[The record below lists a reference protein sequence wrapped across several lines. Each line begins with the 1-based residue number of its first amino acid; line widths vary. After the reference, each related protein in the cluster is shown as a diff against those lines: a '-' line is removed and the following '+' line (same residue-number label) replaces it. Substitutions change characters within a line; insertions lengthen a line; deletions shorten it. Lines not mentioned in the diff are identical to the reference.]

1 MRTAIVFLANKP
13 HENTID
19 FAIEVKRQTNFDTF
33 VVIDDN
39 TQYHGKSFKEVN
51 LIQIPDKL
59 CEESG
64 YSHSV
69 FIENATQ
76 VTKNPIA
83 WDKFLYSFCEL
94 DNTSYDFVMVFED
107 DVFIQSIQSIVD
119 FHEKYNKF
127 DLITPNNFKKQDNL
141 LDWHWRSIMGWAYA
155 PYYYSMVSAMALSRN
170 TLNLIKEHAKL
181 NGRLFFHEAMFNTLA
196 MQNQLK
202 VTDALELTSIVWQ
215 GKWDLDEF
223 LLLPNNFFHPRKDIE
238 NHPKLRQQISKA
250 IKDVYVPKN
259 NLPQFIKDKF

>member
-69 FIENATQ
+69 FIENESLLSFESDTFHEEKALQ
-76 VTKNPIA
+76 KPIA
-83 WDKFLYSFCEL
+83 VESNYHFSSIYSF
-94 DNTSYDFVMVFED
+94 
-107 DVFIQSIQSIVD
+107 
-119 FHEKYNKF
+119 
-127 DLITPNNFKKQDNL
+127 
-141 LDWHWRSIMGWAYA
+141 WH
-155 PYYYSMVSAMALSRN
+155 P
-170 TLNLIKEHAKL
+170 
-181 NGRLFFHEAMFNTLA
+181 
-196 MQNQLK
+196 
-202 VTDALELTSIVWQ
+202 
-215 GKWDLDEF
+215 
-223 LLLPNNFFHPRKDIE
+223 PRI
-238 NHPKLRQQISKA
+238 
-250 IKDVYVPKN
+250 
-259 NLPQFIKDKF
+259 